1 MSLNIKKILSFN
13 FKKKKS
19 NYEISYKYDDIINN
33 EIKKINKKDEK
44 DKPNLYKIGE
54 YKVNRKIP
62 DKNDLS
68 KIYDKF
74 LRKRNIISK
83 DNKFNYSKIIKN
95 LILLP
100 YNQFILIKLDLNKIK
115 RYWLSISFQVENISN
130 IIFLFNNNI
139 TKIQYNIDE
148 VMNSVLF
155 NTNDKN
161 ISEYTELYVIFNK
174 QDYIS
179 IKNIN
184 INIKEITNNDDYSIS
199 LIKINNKVN
208 IF

>member
-33 EIKKINKKDEK
+33 EIKKINKKDE
-44 DKPNLYKIGE
+44 PNLYKIGE

-115 RYWLSISFQVENISN
+115 RYWLSISFEVENISN

-199 LIKINNKVN
+199 LIKFNNKVN

>member
-199 LIKINNKVN
+199 LIKFNNKVN